1 MNNFNHLIDWRNSSD
16 MKDCKKKKFTYKVD
30 FITVNRTK
38 KFKVLTNYSLN
49 KIRTNYLFEVN

>member
-16 MKDCKKKKFTYKVD
+16 MKDCKKKKFTNKVD

-38 KFKVLTNYSLN
+38 KFKVA
-49 KIRTNYLFEVN
+49 NYLINLK